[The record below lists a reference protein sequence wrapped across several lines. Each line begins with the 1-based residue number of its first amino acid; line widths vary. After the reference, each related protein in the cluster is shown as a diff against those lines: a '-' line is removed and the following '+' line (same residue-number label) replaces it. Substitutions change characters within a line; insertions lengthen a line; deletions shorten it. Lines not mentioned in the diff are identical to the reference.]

1 MQNIIR
7 IMNILFFF
15 YIYILKFISGENSHK
30 ITTKEEK
37 IYPSV
42 LSLKNGG
49 LALVQTDS
57 IHFFNSNKEEIFS
70 KKINFDVPILSQTEN
85 EKISMN
91 QFTEEEQGYIL
102 IIVRN
107 IIYFFQ
113 EDYSLI
119 EKIKLD
125 ELTDVENIRI
135 IPYKVKNELL
145 FYIISYNDKNKK
157 NFFGFNYYQ
166 FNLADKT
173 NLLIKTKH
181 IYSTKNNDGFKL
193 YKIFGESCIFM
204 INTSSI
210 EDILSCFFGVGYP
223 HEIKAKTFA
232 LKDKLIEEENN
243 YKFFLGNNEIKNL
256 NIISAILNQEKNE
269 SIIYY
274 SINNNLY
281 SIKFN
286 FLKGFHDSNILSS
299 PNIKLTEDF
308 W

>member
-1 MQNIIR
+1 MQNIIH

-49 LALVQTDS
+49 LGLVQTDG

-91 QFTEEEQGYIL
+91 QITEEEQGYIL

-113 EDYSLI
+113 EDYVLI

-125 ELTDVENIRI
+125 EITDAENIRI
-135 IPYKVKNELL
+135 IPYKVKN
-145 FYIISYNDKNKK
+145 
-157 NFFGFNYYQ
+157 
-166 FNLADKT
+166 
-173 NLLIKTKH
+173 
-181 IYSTKNNDGFKL
+181 
-193 YKIFGESCIFM
+193 
-204 INTSSI
+204 
-210 EDILSCFFGVGYP
+210 
-223 HEIKAKTFA
+223 
-232 LKDKLIEEENN
+232 
-243 YKFFLGNNEIKNL
+243 
-256 NIISAILNQEKNE
+256 
-269 SIIYY
+269 
-274 SINNNLY
+274 
-281 SIKFN
+281 
-286 FLKGFHDSNILSS
+286 
-299 PNIKLTEDF
+299 
-308 W
+308 